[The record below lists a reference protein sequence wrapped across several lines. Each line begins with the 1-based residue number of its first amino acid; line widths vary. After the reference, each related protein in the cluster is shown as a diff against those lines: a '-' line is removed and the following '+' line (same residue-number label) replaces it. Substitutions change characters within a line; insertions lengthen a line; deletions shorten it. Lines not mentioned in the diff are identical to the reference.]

1 MKVGDMIKLPIGAKT
16 AHDIVSKVAILTE
29 KIPRQD
35 YLEYDWKVFADGR
48 FFEFGRQIEN
58 TAEVLSSEKY

>member
-1 MKVGDMIKLPIGAKT
+1 MEVGDMIKLPIGAKT

-48 FFEFGRQIEN
+48 FFGVWSTDRRFSRGF
-58 TAEVLSSEKY
+58 VW

>member
-1 MKVGDMIKLPIGAKT
+1 MEVGDMIKLPIGAKT

-48 FFEFGRQIEN
+48 FFEFGRQIEDS
-58 TAEVLSSEKY
+58 AEVLCGREY

>member
-1 MKVGDMIKLPIGAKT
+1 MKPGDMIKLPIGAKT

-48 FFEFGRQIEN
+48 FFEFGRQIED
-58 TAEVLSSEKY
+58 TAEVLSSEKH

>member
-48 FFEFGRQIEN
+48 FFEFGRQIED

>member
-1 MKVGDMIKLPIGAKT
+1 MEVGDMIKLPAGAKT

-35 YLEYDWKVFADGR
+35 YLEYDWQVFADGR

>member
-1 MKVGDMIKLPIGAKT
+1 MEVGDMIKLPAGAKT